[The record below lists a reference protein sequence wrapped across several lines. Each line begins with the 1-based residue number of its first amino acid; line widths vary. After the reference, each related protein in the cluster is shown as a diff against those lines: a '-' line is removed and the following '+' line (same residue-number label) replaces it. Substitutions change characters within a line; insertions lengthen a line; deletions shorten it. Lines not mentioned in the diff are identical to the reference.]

1 MTSAPAIEHAG
12 RTISG
17 GFVAFDIRW
26 EGDLPP
32 GAEVQWAMVVSEGNE
47 EVVLV
52 HARKGDDVAQYV
64 VGRAGRDDLRPDADV
79 SDREI
84 TARFPAEVVGVAVEW
99 PVWTAVLTV
108 DGEDLDRR
116 VVQVG

>member
-12 RTISG
+12 RTVSG

-26 EGDLPP
+26 EGELPP
-32 GAEVQWAMVVSEGNE
+32 GADVQWAMVVSEGTE

-52 HARKGDDVAQYV
+52 HDRRGDEAAQYV
-64 VGRAGRDDLRPDADV
+64 VGRAGRDDVPTDADV
-79 SDREI
+79 SEHEI
-84 TARFPAEVVGVAVEW
+84 TARFPSEVVGVAVEW
-99 PVWTAVLTV
+99 PVWTAVITV
-108 DGEDLDRR
+108 GGEDVDRQ